1 MKNFKKIFE
10 IGVGEINSCRT
21 KIFWDSGIECHLFEP
36 NPILY
41 KDLIDKSKNY
51 KNVHVYNLAITNKSG
66 EEEILL
72 INNCSYIDGI
82 ESPMILNHGINTEY
96 TESVEKVKIKTETID
111 KFDTGDIDILLI
123 DTEGCEWFVLE
134 KLISRP
140 KQIAIETNTLG
151 QNGNLIYNKYIDKIL
166 FWMWKNNYQLAL
178 KDENDS
184 HFMKMKT

>member
-1 MKNFKKIFE
+1 MQIKKIFE
-10 IGVGEINSCRT
+10 IGVGEAYTCRT
-21 KIFWDSGIECHLFEP
+21 KRFWGSDIECHLFEP

-41 KDLIDKSKNY
+41 KDLIDQTKEY
-51 KNVHVYNLAITNKSG
+51 KNVYVYNIAITDKSG
-66 EEEILL
+66 EEEISLMG
-72 INNCSYIDGI
+72 NCSYINGI
-82 ESPMILNHGINTEY
+82 ISPVILHQGFDSDAIKNASKIN
-96 TESVEKVKIKTETID
+96 IKSETID
-111 KFDTGDIDILLI
+111 KFDKGDIDVLLI

-140 KQIAIETNTLG
+140 NQIVIETSTIAADGLPTP
-151 QNGNLIYNKYIDKIL
+151 NKNINKIL